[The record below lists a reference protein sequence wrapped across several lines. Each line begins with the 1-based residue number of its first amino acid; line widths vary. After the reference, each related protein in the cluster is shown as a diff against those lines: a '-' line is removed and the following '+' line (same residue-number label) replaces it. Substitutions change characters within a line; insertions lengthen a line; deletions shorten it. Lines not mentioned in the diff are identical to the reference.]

1 MIAWAKE
8 SENAAGKILLFGK
21 SVEILIVERDNRGD
35 SDSIAHTDVDE
46 DIKKRDI
53 RLEFYEDATVY
64 CIGELVMATSG
75 TKQEYMVDVWSGNH
89 PFYLGNRFGV
99 LVDADQVEKFRKK
112 LGELSQIM
120 GIPVLKGE
128 FILPAREKSVAGKAG
143 KKK

>member
-1 MIAWAKE
+1 MKV
-8 SENAAGKILLFGK
+8 SGAGGYGLHLTC
-21 SVEILIVERDNRGD
+21 R
-35 SDSIAHTDVDE
+35 
-46 DIKKRDI
+46 KRDVS
-53 RLEFYEDATVY
+53 LEFYEDAMVY

-75 TKQEYMVDVWSGNH
+75 TKQEYVVDVSSGNH
-89 PFYLGNRFGV
+89 PFYLGNRSGV

-128 FILPAREKSVAGKAG
+128 FILPVREKSVAGKAG